1 MKSYRKKRL
10 LLFSLFITFILTI
23 VFFYLINTVKLWTYN
38 TVSILNI
45 DDNVITVFTTLDLD
59 LFEDNNFFYYDTLKY
74 TYKVNSK
81 EDSEDGVILMLELEK
96 SFKLVNDDMVIL
108 LPNKRE
114 TILSLIIDSWRVKW
128 KN

>member
-1 MKSYRKKRL
+1 MKSYKKKRL
-10 LLFSLFITFILTI
+10 FLFSLFITFILTI
-23 VFFYLINTVKLWTYN
+23 IFFYLINTVKLWTYN

-59 LFEDNNFFYYDTLKY
+59 LFEDNNFFYYNTLKY
-74 TYKVNSK
+74 TYKINNK
-81 EDSEDGVILMLELEK
+81 EDSEDGVILVLELEK

>member
-1 MKSYRKKRL
+1 MKNYKKKGML
-10 LLFSLFITFILTI
+10 LVSITVVFLLTI
-23 VFFYLINTVKLWTYN
+23 VFFYLLVSIKLWTYN
-38 TVSILNI
+38 SVSILNI
-45 DDNVITVFTTLDLD
+45 DDDVITVFTTLDLD

-74 TYKVNSK
+74 TYKINNK

-114 TILSLIIDSWRVKW
+114 TILSLIIDSWRVK
-128 KN
+128 

>member
-1 MKSYRKKRL
+1 MKSYKKKRL
-10 LLFSLFITFILTI
+10 LLLSLFITFILTI

-59 LFEDNNFFYYDTLKY
+59 LFKDNNFFYYDTLKY
-74 TYKVNSK
+74 TYKINSK
-81 EDSEDGVILMLELEK
+81 EDSEDGVILVLELEK
-96 SFKLVNDDMVIL
+96 SFKLVIDDMVIL

-114 TILSLIIDSWRVKW
+114 TILSLIIDSWRVK
-128 KN
+128 

>member
-1 MKSYRKKRL
+1 MKSYKKKRL
-10 LLFSLFITFILTI
+10 LLLSFVITFILTI

-59 LFEDNNFFYYDTLKY
+59 LFEDNNFFYYNTLKY
-74 TYKVNSK
+74 TYKINSK

-96 SFKLVNDDMVIL
+96 SFRLVNDDMVIL

-114 TILSLIIDSWRVKW
+114 TILSLIIDSWRVK
-128 KN
+128 

>member
-1 MKSYRKKRL
+1 MKSYKKKRL

-59 LFEDNNFFYYDTLKY
+59 LFKDNNFFYYDTLKY

-114 TILSLIIDSWRVKW
+114 TILSLIIDSWRVK
-128 KN
+128 

>member
-1 MKSYRKKRL
+1 MKSYKKKRL
-10 LLFSLFITFILTI
+10 LLLSFVITFILTI
-23 VFFYLINTVKLWTYN
+23 VFFYLLVSVKLWTYN
-38 TVSILNI
+38 NVSILNI
-45 DDNVITVFTTLDLD
+45 DDNVITVYTTLDLD
-59 LFEDNNFFYYDTLKY
+59 LFKDNNFFYYDTLKY
-74 TYKVNSK
+74 TYKINSK
-81 EDSEDGVILMLELEK
+81 EDSEDGVILVLELEK

>member
-1 MKSYRKKRL
+1 MRSYKKKRL

-59 LFEDNNFFYYDTLKY
+59 LFEDNNFFYYNTLKY
-74 TYKVNSK
+74 TYKINNK

-114 TILSLIIDSWRVKW
+114 TILSLIIDSWRVK
-128 KN
+128 

>member
-74 TYKVNSK
+74 TYKINSK

-114 TILSLIIDSWRVKW
+114 TILSLIIDSWRVK
-128 KN
+128 

>member
-10 LLFSLFITFILTI
+10 LLLSFVITFILTI

-74 TYKVNSK
+74 TYKINNK
-81 EDSEDGVILMLELEK
+81 EDSEDGFILMLELEK

-114 TILSLIIDSWRVKW
+114 TILSLIIDSWRVK
-128 KN
+128 

>member
-1 MKSYRKKRL
+1 MKSYKKKRL

-59 LFEDNNFFYYDTLKY
+59 LFKDNNFFYYDTLKY
-74 TYKVNSK
+74 TYKINSK

-114 TILSLIIDSWRVKW
+114 TILSLIIDSWRVK
-128 KN
+128 

>member
-10 LLFSLFITFILTI
+10 LLLSFVITFILTI

-74 TYKVNSK
+74 TYKINSK
-81 EDSEDGVILMLELEK
+81 EDSEDGFILMLELEK
-96 SFKLVNDDMVIL
+96 SFRLVNDDMVIL

-114 TILSLIIDSWRVKW
+114 TILSLIIDSWRVK
-128 KN
+128 

>member
-1 MKSYRKKRL
+1 MKSYKKKRL

-59 LFEDNNFFYYDTLKY
+59 LFKDNNFFYYDTLKY

-96 SFKLVNDDMVIL
+96 SFRLVNDDMVIL

-114 TILSLIIDSWRVKW
+114 TILSLIIDSWRVK
-128 KN
+128 

>member
-1 MKSYRKKRL
+1 MKSYKKKRL

-23 VFFYLINTVKLWTYN
+23 IFFYLINTVKLWTYN

-45 DDNVITVFTTLDLD
+45 DDDVITVFTTLDLD

-74 TYKVNSK
+74 TYKINNK

-96 SFKLVNDDMVIL
+96 SSRLVNDDMVIL

-114 TILSLIIDSWRVKW
+114 TILSLIIDSWRVK
-128 KN
+128 

>member
-1 MKSYRKKRL
+1 MKSYKKKRL
-10 LLFSLFITFILTI
+10 LLLSFVITFILTI

-74 TYKVNSK
+74 TYKINSK

-114 TILSLIIDSWRVKW
+114 TILSLIIDSWRVK
-128 KN
+128 

>member
-59 LFEDNNFFYYDTLKY
+59 LFEDNNFFYYNTLKY
-74 TYKVNSK
+74 TYKINSK

-96 SFKLVNDDMVIL
+96 SFRLVNDDMVIL

-114 TILSLIIDSWRVKW
+114 TILSLIIDSWRVK
-128 KN
+128 

>member
-1 MKSYRKKRL
+1 MKSYKKKRL
-10 LLFSLFITFILTI
+10 FLFSLFITFILTI

-59 LFEDNNFFYYDTLKY
+59 LFKDNNFFYYDTLKY
-74 TYKVNSK
+74 TYKINNK

-114 TILSLIIDSWRVKW
+114 TILSLIIDSWRVK
-128 KN
+128 

>member
-10 LLFSLFITFILTI
+10 LLLSFVITFILTI

-74 TYKVNSK
+74 TYKINSK

-96 SFKLVNDDMVIL
+96 SFRLVNDDIVIL

-114 TILSLIIDSWRVKW
+114 TILSLIIDSWRVK
-128 KN
+128 

>member
-1 MKSYRKKRL
+1 MKSYKKKRL
-10 LLFSLFITFILTI
+10 LLLSFVITFILTI
-23 VFFYLINTVKLWTYN
+23 VFFYLLVSVKLWTYN
-38 TVSILNI
+38 NVSILNI
-45 DDNVITVFTTLDLD
+45 DDNVITVYTTLDLD
-59 LFEDNNFFYYDTLKY
+59 LFKDNNFFYYDTLKY
-74 TYKVNSK
+74 TYKINSK

-96 SFKLVNDDMVIL
+96 SFRLVNDDMVIL

>member
-1 MKSYRKKRL
+1 MKSYKKKRL
-10 LLFSLFITFILTI
+10 FLFSLFITFILTI

-74 TYKVNSK
+74 TYKINNK

-114 TILSLIIDSWRVKW
+114 TILSLIIDSWRVK
-128 KN
+128 

>member
-10 LLFSLFITFILTI
+10 LLLFFVITFILTI

-59 LFEDNNFFYYDTLKY
+59 LFEDNNFFYYNTLKY
-74 TYKVNSK
+74 TYKINSK

-114 TILSLIIDSWRVKW
+114 TILSLIIDSWRVK
-128 KN
+128 

>member
-10 LLFSLFITFILTI
+10 LLLSFVITFILTI

-74 TYKVNSK
+74 TYKINSK
-81 EDSEDGVILMLELEK
+81 EDSEDGVIFMLELEK
-96 SFKLVNDDMVIL
+96 SFRLVNDDMVIL

>member
-1 MKSYRKKRL
+1 MKSYKKKRL
-10 LLFSLFITFILTI
+10 LLFSLVITFILTI

-45 DDNVITVFTTLDLD
+45 DDDVITVFTTLDLD

-74 TYKVNSK
+74 TYKTKNK

-96 SFKLVNDDMVIL
+96 SFRLVNDDMVIL

-114 TILSLIIDSWRVKW
+114 TILSLIIDSWRVK
-128 KN
+128 

>member
-10 LLFSLFITFILTI
+10 LLFSLVITFILTI

-74 TYKVNSK
+74 TYKINNK

-96 SFKLVNDDMVIL
+96 SFRLVNDDMVIL

-114 TILSLIIDSWRVKW
+114 TILSLIIDSWRVK
-128 KN
+128 

>member
-1 MKSYRKKRL
+1 MKSYKKKRL
-10 LLFSLFITFILTI
+10 LLFSLGITFILTI

-45 DDNVITVFTTLDLD
+45 DDDVITVFTTLDLD
-59 LFEDNNFFYYDTLKY
+59 LFADNNFFYYDTLKY
-74 TYKVNSK
+74 TYKINNK

-114 TILSLIIDSWRVKW
+114 TILSLIIDSWRVK
-128 KN
+128 

>member
-10 LLFSLFITFILTI
+10 LLLSFVITFILTI

-74 TYKVNSK
+74 TYKINSK

-96 SFKLVNDDMVIL
+96 SFRLVNDDMVIL

-114 TILSLIIDSWRVKW
+114 TILSLIIDSWRVK
-128 KN
+128 

>member
-1 MKSYRKKRL
+1 MKSYKKKRL
-10 LLFSLFITFILTI
+10 LLFSLVITFILTI

-45 DDNVITVFTTLDLD
+45 DDDVITVFTTLDLD

-74 TYKVNSK
+74 TYKINNK
-81 EDSEDGVILMLELEK
+81 EDSEDGVILMLGLEK

>member
-1 MKSYRKKRL
+1 MKSYKKKRL

-96 SFKLVNDDMVIL
+96 SFRLVNDDMVIL

-114 TILSLIIDSWRVKW
+114 TILSLIIDSWRVK
-128 KN
+128 

>member
-10 LLFSLFITFILTI
+10 LLLSFVITFILTI

-59 LFEDNNFFYYDTLKY
+59 LFEDDNFFYYDTLKY
-74 TYKVNSK
+74 TYKINNK

-96 SFKLVNDDMVIL
+96 SFRLVNDDMVIL

-114 TILSLIIDSWRVKW
+114 TILSLIIDSWRVK
-128 KN
+128 

>member
-1 MKSYRKKRL
+1 MRSYKKKRL

-74 TYKVNSK
+74 TYKINSK

-114 TILSLIIDSWRVKW
+114 TILSLIIDSWRVK
-128 KN
+128 

>member
-1 MKSYRKKRL
+1 MRSYKKKRL
-10 LLFSLFITFILTI
+10 LLLSFVITFILTI

-74 TYKVNSK
+74 TYKINNK

-96 SFKLVNDDMVIL
+96 SFRLVNDDMVIL

-114 TILSLIIDSWRVKW
+114 TILSLIIDSWRVK
-128 KN
+128 

>member
-10 LLFSLFITFILTI
+10 LLLSFVITFILTI

-59 LFEDNNFFYYDTLKY
+59 LFKDNNFFYYDTLKY
-74 TYKVNSK
+74 TYKINNK

-114 TILSLIIDSWRVKW
+114 TILSLIIDSWRVK
-128 KN
+128 

>member
-1 MKSYRKKRL
+1 MKSYKKKRL
-10 LLFSLFITFILTI
+10 LLLSFVITFILTI

-74 TYKVNSK
+74 TYKINSK
-81 EDSEDGVILMLELEK
+81 EDSEDGVILVLELEK
-96 SFKLVNDDMVIL
+96 SFKLVIDDMVIL

-114 TILSLIIDSWRVKW
+114 TILSLIIDSWRVK
-128 KN
+128 

>member
-1 MKSYRKKRL
+1 MKSYKKKKL
-10 LLFSLFITFILTI
+10 LLFSLVITFILTI

-74 TYKVNSK
+74 TYKINSK

-96 SFKLVNDDMVIL
+96 SFRLVNDDMVIL

-114 TILSLIIDSWRVKW
+114 TILSLIIDSWRVK
-128 KN
+128 

>member
-1 MKSYRKKRL
+1 MKSYKKKRL
-10 LLFSLFITFILTI
+10 LLFSLVITFILTI